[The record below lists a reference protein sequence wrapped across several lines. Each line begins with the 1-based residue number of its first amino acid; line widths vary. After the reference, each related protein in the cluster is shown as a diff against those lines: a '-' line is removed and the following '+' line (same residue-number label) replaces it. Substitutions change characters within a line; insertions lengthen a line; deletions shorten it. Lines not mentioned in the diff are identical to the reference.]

1 MKVLLGY
8 AGCLCGW
15 LILFLELPEW
25 TEKPAKWLTFGRH
38 INGWLQQAT
47 DWAHAH
53 LPEVPSHLLT
63 DSYWATTKL
72 LFLWPQ
78 LSLGAS
84 LMLAMLA
91 SSVAFMLLMPRSE
104 QLKVANR
111 RMSILFEGF
120 FLLTSAV
127 LVLFPK
133 AFVYLSTLPS
143 GLSIFEFLREPYGL
157 SLARSVNPS
166 RLLYEANIYMSAAI
180 VSYQLLA
187 IVSLIAWRK
196 YQQQRQR
203 EEALDE
209 LLKR

>member
-63 DSYWATTKL
+63 DCYWATTKL